1 MYKENIMKSINDLY
15 ETTPS
20 HKQDIQFLQ
29 EVAECLSQ
37 RIRRIPLLIQA
48 LGENQVVSKKT
59 IDEYSERDILIF
71 NDLIEVLYMLRKTR
85 VTLKNHPMLLTLFCN
100 IFETRELDA
109 TAGIEKLDL
118 SIASSPIMSGKI
130 IIPDDNNDILEYKL
144 FIELSVGD
152 PDRLS
157 DIGSLRITIQD
168 QVTSHKTLFDGVV
181 FIDEKLRA
189 VEPSMEELSKSIMSA
204 LEAAKD

>member
-1 MYKENIMKSINDLY
+1 MKSINDLY

-20 HKQDIQFLQ
+20 HKQDIQ
-29 EVAECLSQ
+29 
-37 RIRRIPLLIQA
+37 
-48 LGENQVVSKKT
+48 
-59 IDEYSERDILIF
+59 
-71 NDLIEVLYMLRKTR
+71 
-85 VTLKNHPMLLTLFCN
+85 
-100 IFETRELDA
+100 
-109 TAGIEKLDL
+109 
-118 SIASSPIMSGKI
+118 
-130 IIPDDNNDILEYKL
+130 

-189 VEPSMEELSKSIMSA
+189 VEPSIEELSKSVMSA